1 MVGRKYLIFFALL
14 LVACSSHTAKN
25 DADAVTPDG
34 GDVVDVGTDDFIFI
48 EADEIISDAD
58 IPVGCP
64 SLKYYANVKAAGFPF
79 KDGNGKIT
87 FCRPGCD
94 TPTENDPQCVKNLW
108 TWINWKRY
116 QEYATGVDTLRE
128 CYPWPC
134 ELPDMKARRNLHEC
148 DRNLASQEYIADM
161 GALYDLKLYKNT
173 VGILMT
179 NPHASKAMTYDVTKD
194 AYTSIAHSG
203 HGVGFHYDRFVFY
216 TTYEDY
222 VNSDTGYG
230 NTYIAT
236 AKKNG
241 ADYKYEVIYDDAEH
255 MAQFNRPPFVGG
267 KWVLLNVDHAGQ
279 GKIEV
284 LYAKVDEWVWHP
296 LKPGQV
302 YEGNIVDNRLTF
314 ITDQRQIFVCD
325 LDKLPFDPEKEC
337 MRVDRGGETAYQP
350 RLNEENKNQM
360 VYFNAVGDPNMTLV
374 DLSGEK
380 PVYSSLPF
388 TISEPQS
395 TGAYPHQFKGNL
407 ILYDEAYM
415 PLDNS
420 RMDYKACFY
429 RVDTKKN
436 YCPTKYTDPFLNRYD
451 MGFNSFDGN
460 YQLWKTPAGTIPVVR
475 DIACYCEKEG
485 VCPFEE

>member
-1 MVGRKYLIFFALL
+1 M
-14 LVACSSHTAKN
+14 
-25 DADAVTPDG
+25 TPDG

-420 RMDYKACFY
+420 RMDY
-429 RVDTKKN
+429 
-436 YCPTKYTDPFLNRYD
+436 
-451 MGFNSFDGN
+451 
-460 YQLWKTPAGTIPVVR
+460 
-475 DIACYCEKEG
+475 
-485 VCPFEE
+485 